1 MPSDLLVEDQPRRL
15 HPLSLLFG
23 IAVLVRRFLVPA
35 LLFLVLA
42 RGDDWQRWMLL
53 PFVFL
58 LGTELVRY
66 FTLTYRVTSD
76 GELVIRSGLFSRTER
91 HIPFERVQNI
101 ELVESAVHRLL
112 GVAEVRLQTGSGA
125 EVEAHLRVIS
135 RDAVDELRRAMV
147 STRRV
152 ADAAAPAPT
161 VILRLPLSEV
171 ALHGLITGRGLVLLA
186 AIVGILFEYNVD
198 WESFAERFIP
208 AGPEQWQV
216 LWDDA
221 AERWTRTLFLWTLIF
236 VPAAAALRLLSAAWA
251 VVRLYDFTLARTG
264 EGLQSQYGLLTR
276 VSATIPRARVQVLSV
291 HESVWHRWARRAAV
305 RVDTAGQ
312 FKQESG
318 RIGSQWIAPIVRVGG
333 LLPLV
338 REVLPDAEI
347 DPPEWTPTHRRAFA
361 RVVRLQLLWTSFVT
375 LVLGLNI
382 GPLVLLPA
390 VVVAGFAVWH
400 ARRLTGRLAI
410 ALTPSSVVLRS
421 GAFSHRRSITRF
433 SRIQSVSCTRSP
445 FDRRWGMARISVD
458 TAGGSPLHRVEM
470 PYLDEAEARGI
481 YRRLRAE
488 VASAVRGNGRSP
500 TSDRPGE
507 AEEDR
512 RLVGDNRR

>member
-1 MPSDLLVEDQPRRL
+1 MPSDRLVEDQPRRL

-35 LLFLVLA
+35 LLFLFLA

-58 LGTELVRY
+58 LGAELIRY

-101 ELVESAVHRLL
+101 ELVESAVHRVL

-125 EVEAHLRVIS
+125 EIEAHLRVIS
-135 RDAVDELRRAMV
+135 RDAVEELRRAML
-147 STRRV
+147 STRRA
-152 ADAAAPAPT
+152 ADAAAPAST
-161 VILRLPLSEV
+161 VLLRLPLSEV

-186 AIVGILFEYNVD
+186 AIVGVLFEYNVD
-198 WESFAERFIP
+198 WESFLERFIP
-208 AGPEQWQV
+208 GGPEQWQMP
-216 LWDDA
+216 WDEA
-221 AERWTRTLFLWTLIF
+221 VERWSRTLFLWTMIF
-236 VPAAAALRLLSAAWA
+236 VPAAVALRLLSAAWA

-291 HESVWHRWARRAAV
+291 HESVWHRCVRRAAV

-318 RIGSQWIAPIVRVGG
+318 RIGSQWLAPIVKLDR
-333 LLPLV
+333 LLPLI
-338 REVLPDAEI
+338 REVQPDAEI
-347 DPPEWTPTHRRAFA
+347 EPISWTPVHRRAFT
-361 RVVRLQLLWTSFVT
+361 RVARLQLLWTLAVAF
-375 LVLGLNI
+375 VLGMNV
-382 GPLVLLPA
+382 GPLVLVPA
-390 VVVAGFAVWH
+390 GVVAGLAVWH
-400 ARRLTGRLAI
+400 ARRLTGRLAV
-410 ALTPSSVVLRS
+410 ALTPSSIVLRS
-421 GAFSHRRSITRF
+421 GAFNHRRSIARF
-433 SRIQSVSCTRSP
+433 SRIQSVSYTRSP
-445 FDRRWGMARISVD
+445 FDRRWGMSRISVD
-458 TAGGSPLHRVEM
+458 TAGGSALHRVEM
-470 PYLDEAEARGI
+470 PYLDDAAAREI

-488 VASAVRGNGRSP
+488 VAGAVRGHERPEIRDRS
-500 TSDRPGE
+500 G
-507 AEEDR
+507 
-512 RLVGDNRR
+512 GDGGPS